1 MPVKFEAISRLG
13 ADILAHVCQQLDSLA
28 LRSPLSVK
36 KAFISELAAWLEQLP
51 AISAIFAGISYL
63 SFKMLTVSNSKSKN
77 TYFTVLKSAIH
88 K

>member
-36 KAFISELAAWLEQLP
+36 KAFISELAAWFEQLP

-63 SFKMLTVSNSKSKN
+63 SFKMLTVSQ
-77 TYFTVLKSAIH
+77 L
-88 K
+88 

>member
-51 AISAIFAGISYL
+51 AI
-63 SFKMLTVSNSKSKN
+63 
-77 TYFTVLKSAIH
+77 
-88 K
+88 

>member
-63 SFKMLTVSNSKSKN
+63 SFKNGDRFSTLSQKTLILP
-77 TYFTVLKSAIH
+77 F
-88 K
+88 